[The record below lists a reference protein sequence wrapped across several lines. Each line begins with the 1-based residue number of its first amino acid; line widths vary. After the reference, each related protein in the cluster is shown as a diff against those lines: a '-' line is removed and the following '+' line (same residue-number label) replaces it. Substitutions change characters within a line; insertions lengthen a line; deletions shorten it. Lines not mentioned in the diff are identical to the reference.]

1 MRLIDA
7 DALLEAMNLLYIS
20 NTSDRAS
27 MEKLI
32 DNIPTVQREG
42 WVSIKDATPDYSG
55 TQKRVRVLV
64 YWKDTKTVFTLW
76 YGLRFGLKK
85 PEFYEENE
93 WTESNDG
100 EINESDNLY
109 LGEYLTFKNITH
121 WQYLP
126 SAPKE

>member
-7 DALLEAMNLLYIS
+7 DALLEAMADKFVSVNGNVI
-20 NTSDRAS
+20 
-27 MEKLI
+27 ELI
-32 DNIPTVQREG
+32 NYAPTVQREG
-42 WVSIKDATPDYSG
+42 WVSVEDDTPDYSG

-76 YGLRFGLKK
+76 YGLRFGLKE

-109 LGEYLTFKNITH
+109 LGEYLSFKNITH

-126 SAPKE
+126 AAPKE